1 MSQTVKS
8 KLANFRCWF
17 IRLLHNVEQ
26 VIFFEIS
33 IKMELWRVRR
43 LELFTFITYWSGVK
57 SNSTPPIINP
67 MFGSLGRVE
76 QSIIYSPPTIGV
88 PPRALLIAVTMSEG
102 PAIKEVPVSAIAL
115 KKILNKFLFELQQ
128 NRFLNIYLASSFTEL
143 LISKFNSVHL
153 KLPIS
158 FPKYL

>member
-1 MSQTVKS
+1 
-8 KLANFRCWF
+8 
-17 IRLLHNVEQ
+17 
-26 VIFFEIS
+26 
-33 IKMELWRVRR
+33 
-43 LELFTFITYWSGVK
+43 
-57 SNSTPPIINP
+57 

-115 KKILNKFLFELQQ
+115 KKILNKFLFELPQ

-158 FPKYL
+158 FPKYS